1 MHIDHRKLGRELDI
15 FDSDPLIGAGLP
27 FWLPAGAAARYEVES
42 YVREL
47 ERRAGYQ
54 HVYSPILGK
63 REMYELSGHWANF
76 AEDMFPAM
84 PLSDEL
90 VLRPSLCPHHAL
102 IFKSRQRSYRD
113 LPLRLAELGGMYRA
127 ERSGVLGGLVRVRSI
142 QLNDAHVFCALD
154 QVGAEAAAMLRLMRE
169 AHAALGLRL
178 SSYRLS
184 MRGTGG
190 KYEGDDDAWDRAG
203 RILRDVLDEAGV
215 PYEVAEGE
223 AAFYGPK
230 IDVQIADPAGR
241 ESTLATVQV
250 DFHQPER
257 FGLEYADASGGR
269 SRPVMVHRSLVG
281 SMERLFAHLIEVH
294 AGAFPVWYA
303 PVQIAVLPV
312 AGKEPSVR
320 SGAVA
325 GRSHGEPSV
334 LSRAAVGRSDGQSA
348 AADGFVTDAVAAG
361 LRASAEHDGSVG
373 ARIRAAAGRKIPY
386 LAVIGAREAAR
397 GEVALRLRDGRQ
409 LPPMPRAEAL
419 ALISAVAAARSPALL
434 PDQAG
439 VAALSRP

>member
-1 MHIDHRKLGRELDI
+1 MPIDHRKLGRELDI

-113 LPLRLAELGGMYRA
+113 LPVRLAELGGMYRA

-154 QVGAEAAAMLRLMRE
+154 QVGAEAADMLRLMRE
-169 AHAALGLRL
+169 AHAALGLRP

-215 PYEVAEGE
+215 AYEVAEGE

-257 FGLEYADASGGR
+257 FGLEYADAAGGR

-303 PVQIAVLPV
+303 PVQIAVVPV
-312 AGKEPSVR
+312 AAE
-320 SGAVA
+320 
-325 GRSHGEPSV
+325 
-334 LSRAAVGRSDGQSA
+334 QSA
-348 AADGFVTDAVAAG
+348 AANGFAGGAVAAG
-361 LRASAEHDGSVG
+361 LRASVEHDGSVG
-373 ARIRAAAGRKIPY
+373 ARIRTAAGRKIPY
-386 LAVIGAREAAR
+386 LAVIGAREAER

-409 LPPMPRAEAL
+409 VPPMPRAEAL
-419 ALISAVAAARSPALL
+419 ALISAVAAARSPAPL

-439 VAALSRP
+439 VTALSRP